1 MKDVI
6 ILDALRTPFGKYN
19 GSLSN
24 LSSVEL
30 ATAVSKALIE
40 RHAAVKSDINEAIF
54 GSVLTAGLGQNIAR
68 QISIKS
74 GLSDEVPAFTINE
87 VCGSGLKAVLLAR
100 QSIALDEAKIVL
112 AGGTESMSNAETMQ
126 IDGLTDAFFDIPMG
140 ETVEAL
146 NQEFGIT
153 REAQDQLALESHQ
166 KALQS
171 DFSTEI
177 IPVGDLLK
185 ADEGPR
191 ADSNLEK
198 LSKLRTVFAEDGTIT
213 AGNASSVND
222 GAAALLLA
230 SREYADERH
239 LDYLAV
245 IKESVEIATA
255 PERMGVSP
263 VAAITQL
270 LEKADLTKDQID
282 RFEINE
288 SFAGSSLIIEQEL
301 GLDRAKVNVKGGAI
315 AIGHPLGASGARLLV
330 TLSHQ
335 LVDNNEKY
343 GIASLCIG
351 GGLGIAVLLENPHY
365 AG

>member
-140 ETVEAL
+140 ETVEKL

-153 REAQDQLALESHQ
+153 RAAQDQLALESHQ

-177 IPVGDLLK
+177 IPLGDLK

-263 VAAITQL
+263 VTAITQL
-270 LEKADLTKDQID
+270 LEKVNLSKEQID

-301 GLDRAKVNVKGGAI
+301 GLERAKVNVKGGAI

-335 LVDNNEKY
+335 LVDNNEHY

>member
-126 IDGLTDAFFDIPMG
+126 FDGLTDAFFDIPMG
-140 ETVEAL
+140 ETVEKL

-153 REAQDQLALESHQ
+153 RAAQDQLALQSHQ

-177 IPVGDLLK
+177 IPLGDLK

-263 VAAITQL
+263 VTAITQL
-270 LEKADLTKDQID
+270 LEKVNLSKEQID

-301 GLDRAKVNVKGGAI
+301 GLERAKVNVKGGAI

-335 LVDNNEKY
+335 LVDNNEHY